1 MPPLMNMPT
10 DDRVAR
16 LTHGFFDDFQ
26 GFLTAQSGA
35 NYTVVTAVDGT
46 VLITDAAGGVVTIA
60 NGTATIG
67 DNEDC
72 YLAREPEAFL
82 LATGK
87 NLRFMAS
94 VKFTQVSTNTVNM
107 IAGLTDGVAANLL
120 QSDGAGPKASG
131 QTICFYTK
139 DGSTSLFIYV
149 YNNSA
154 VLNVELTAANSLDKT
169 AHLGASTSFRELR
182 FEVIVKSSTK
192 ADIIFYDDLVP
203 VYKFT
208 DFLYT
213 AATPTEMQAVV
224 GVKGGTAAAA
234 SVDVDYLGC
243 RQIR

>member
-94 VKFTQVSTNTVNM
+94 VKFTQV
-107 IAGLTDGVAANLL
+107 
-120 QSDGAGPKASG
+120 
-131 QTICFYTK
+131 
-139 DGSTSLFIYV
+139 
-149 YNNSA
+149 
-154 VLNVELTAANSLDKT
+154 
-169 AHLGASTSFRELR
+169 
-182 FEVIVKSSTK
+182 
-192 ADIIFYDDLVP
+192 
-203 VYKFT
+203 
-208 DFLYT
+208 
-213 AATPTEMQAVV
+213 
-224 GVKGGTAAAA
+224 
-234 SVDVDYLGC
+234 
-243 RQIR
+243 